1 MLDNLDVL
9 KELNVEWMREQ
20 IITNS
25 KEHEDKLIP
34 RSNGKTAGPVSGK
47 LMPRNAFHIE
57 D

>member
-1 MLDNLDVL
+1 MLDNMDVL

-34 RSNGKTAGPVSGK
+34 HSNGKTAGPVSGK